1 MIMNLTNRQQ
11 PIYVF
16 QVTPEISLIWTTLG
30 SLLLI
35 IAAAGASW
43 YYATIHGETLIFSVE
58 SSEGG
63 VWRGIIPFIFL
74 FVVTFGTI
82 IVHELVHGI
91 AFAAFGGSP
100 RYGLKIKYLL
110 PLAYA
115 TSPGNFFRRNN
126 FLVIGLAPLV
136 VIDILCLLLLAI
148 FPQAPWLIWVI
159 AINTGGAIGDIW
171 MAVQLIRCP
180 QSIRVEDREEGM
192 AIYAPL
198 HVTRRE
204 LPFGRTDKSRPRSV
218 ASSLLNFA
226 LMALCLL
233 LISTFLL
240 IPILKILAVPS
251 FIIGNNYF
259 WILRWENTT
268 AGFSLGFNWISILL
282 MVLTL
287 VIIGLLVKMFQR
299 HFTNT

>member
-1 MIMNLTNRQQ
+1 M
-11 PIYVF
+11 
-16 QVTPEISLIWTTLG
+16 
-30 SLLLI
+30 
-35 IAAAGASW
+35 
-43 YYATIHGETLIFSVE
+43 
-58 SSEGG
+58 
-63 VWRGIIPFIFL
+63 
-74 FVVTFGTI
+74 
-82 IVHELVHGI
+82 
-91 AFAAFGGSP
+91 
-100 RYGLKIKYLL
+100 
-110 PLAYA
+110 
-115 TSPGNFFRRNN
+115 
-126 FLVIGLAPLV
+126 
-136 VIDILCLLLLAI
+136 LLLAI